1 MDWSKLKV
9 TELKAELKRRGLAQ
23 GGLKA
28 DLVARLTEA
37 DAAQPQSEAEPSP
50 IPEPVAEPIA
60 EPVLEPVPEPAP
72 EPTPESIEPIHE
84 PTPEAVQH
92 EPAQPSL
99 VQDGIAG
106 TGGAMILD
114 DSKLPEEPQSGDGG
128 SEIAAPDVEMATVE
142 SAPEPI
148 ASPSLTSPDDA
159 AAEKSLEQL
168 PETKVEAVVEETVE
182 AAETANAASS
192 PGAAGLPI
200 TDVAADIPPQKD
212 LPVLPQSSQDV
223 QKRKRSPSVSPG
235 LEEEARKRQ
244 RADSHSDQGEAG
256 TTTAALDED
265 VEMEVPSTED
275 RIAEPSL
282 EAAAPPTQEPG
293 AFEKSRATPEPVY
306 EMQVERDVP
315 PAIHP
320 ATSAVY
326 IRNFMRP
333 LRVPDVQEYLAKVA
347 APPSAEPSLDDIENF
362 FLDQIRTH
370 AFVVFRSV
378 SAASRVRNALHDCVW
393 PDEVNRK
400 PLWVDFVPPEKVDE
414 WIAIEASQGG
424 GRSSMAKRWV
434 VNYVDDDDGNIIAR
448 LENDEQPPRIPTGP
462 GMRGPLAAP
471 SSHTN
476 ARAPLPPIASGSIN
490 NIPLGPRPQRGQ
502 QNIPP
507 IRGHG
512 RGPAGQPGGKFNTTS
527 SRPYISYQPVSE
539 DVAQQ
544 RLEDMR
550 SYFTRDTQRDLGK
563 EINRYT
569 FEDGARFVDRG
580 TEVFHGI
587 RPPHRESNR
596 GPQGHGRP
604 PRRDGPRFGGGRRGG
619 GGGPPPSFRPRSDR
633 YFPGADEREN
643 RPRNDFGRRRFDDN
657 WGYRGGDKRRQNY
670 QNDEGRLRYDD
681 RDGRE
686 MRY

>member
-9 TELKAELKRRGLAQ
+9 TELKAELKHRGLAQ

-50 IPEPVAEPIA
+50 IPEPVP
-60 EPVLEPVPEPAP
+60 EPVLEPVTEPVTEPVIEPVPEPAP
-72 EPTPESIEPIHE
+72 EPSPEPIEPIHE
-84 PTPEAVQH
+84 PAPEVVQD
-92 EPAQPSL
+92 EPVQASP

-106 TGGAMILD
+106 ADGAMILHH
-114 DSKLPEEPQSGDGG
+114 SKSPEEPQPGDGS
-128 SEIAAPDVEMATVE
+128 SEIAAPDVEMATIE

-148 ASPSLTSPDDA
+148 TSPSRTSPEDV

-168 PETKVEAVVEETVE
+168 PEARVEAIVEETVE
-182 AAETANAASS
+182 AGETANAASS
-192 PGAAGLPI
+192 PSAAGTPI
-200 TDVAADIPPQKD
+200 TDVNADIPLQHD
-212 LPVLPQSSQDV
+212 LPVLPQSSQDG

-235 LEEEARKRQ
+235 PEEEARKRQ
-244 RADSHSDQGEAG
+244 RADSHSEQGEAS
-256 TTTAALDED
+256 TTAAALDDD
-265 VEMEVPSTED
+265 VEMEVPPTED
-275 RIAEPSL
+275 RIAGPSL
-282 EAAAPPTQEPG
+282 EPAAPPTQEPV
-293 AFEKSRATPEPVY
+293 AFEKSRATPDAPRLTESEPVY

-448 LENDEQPPRIPTGP
+448 LENDEQPLASRQVPGCGARFRHRRRIVMPGP
-462 GMRGPLAAP
+462 PPSDCVEQHKQYSTRPSPATRSAEHPPSAA
-471 SSHTN
+471 TAE
-476 ARAPLPPIASGSIN
+476 ARRTA
-490 NIPLGPRPQRGQ
+490 RWQ
-502 QNIPP
+502 
-507 IRGHG
+507 
-512 RGPAGQPGGKFNTTS
+512 
-527 SRPYISYQPVSE
+527 

-580 TEVFHGI
+580 QKFFTEFVHLIVRAIGD
-587 RPPHRESNR
+587 HKAT
-596 GPQGHGRP
+596 
-604 PRRDGPRFGGGRRGG
+604 GGRH
-619 GGGPPPSFRPRSDR
+619 
-633 YFPGADEREN
+633 DEMARDSAAAEDEVVVVA
-643 RPRNDFGRRRFDDN
+643 RHPLPTP
-657 WGYRGGDKRRQNY
+657 KR
-670 QNDEGRLRYDD
+670 
-681 RDGRE
+681 
-686 MRY
+686 